1 MYIYNY
7 YISIYYTR
15 FTKQHV
21 VTAVVL
27 TVCRSYESWPTL
39 AAYFLC
45 ISIET
50 TYFLLSSPL
59 AYRIVGFQLGGTT
72 CLTLLV

>member
-1 MYIYNY
+1 MYVCIHIYIYIYIYIHTYMYIYNY

-27 TVCRSYESWPTL
+27 QSACPMHNSK
-39 AAYFLC
+39 
-45 ISIET
+45 ET
-50 TYFLLSSPL
+50 
-59 AYRIVGFQLGGTT
+59 GLG
-72 CLTLLV
+72 